1 MIKSV
6 RNSRN
11 VNKMNV
17 TVKNVNK
24 MSAIANVVI
33 RYNNQHTCKIL
44 NSDVR
49 RREFACSMLYL
60 MRNGVDCNG
69 ECILPKVEI
78 MNYILPLES
87 FLPEFFGIRSKSIT
101 EGENLLKIEL
111 RRIHKI

>member
-1 MIKSV
+1 MRRPLSIPKTELRALIKYC
-6 RNSRN
+6 
-11 VNKMNV
+11 
-17 TVKNVNK
+17 TD
-24 MSAIANVVI
+24 AIANVVI

-69 ECILPKVEI
+69 ECILPKVDI
-78 MNYILPLES
+78 MSGILPLES
-87 FLPEFFGIRSKSIT
+87 FLPEFFNIRSKSIT